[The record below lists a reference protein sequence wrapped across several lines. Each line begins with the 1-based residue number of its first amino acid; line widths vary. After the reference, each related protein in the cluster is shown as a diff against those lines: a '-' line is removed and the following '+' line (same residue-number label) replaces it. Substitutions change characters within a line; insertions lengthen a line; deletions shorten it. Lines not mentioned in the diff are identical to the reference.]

1 VKSRALNDLRL
12 ARLRLCKEVSEK
24 LPGYLRDA
32 IEACAQIVT
41 ERERFPELGSGRGQK
56 RFRFTESFRERD
68 LRRLEA
74 CAKVLMCIFSHLDLV
89 RLRMGKPRRDGS
101 CDAMYIARPRRR
113 EGRTYVD
120 RWSQKT
126 IEEETGLARSA
137 LFEALRDLRAAGYI
151 DVHQP
156 VKRYE
161 DEATG
166 EWKFRGMPAVI
177 TVSKLVFQRLGLD
190 LAKLEEQR
198 GFASTRERTE
208 PEPLVDVRL
217 ARARQRVI
225 REQKVLAAKSYRM
238 SRQFETDQRD
248 RLERLR
254 RRFETEKKKE

>member
-1 VKSRALNDLRL
+1 VKSRALNDRRL
-12 ARLRLCKEVSEK
+12 ARLRLRKAVSEK
-24 LPGYLRDA
+24 LPAYLRDA

-41 ERERFPELGSGRGQK
+41 ERERFPELGSGRGQE

-113 EGRTYVD
+113 EGRAPVD
-120 RWSQKT
+120 RWTQTT
-126 IEEETGLARSA
+126 IEDETGLGRSA

-161 DEATG
+161 DELTG
-166 EWKFRGMPAVI
+166 DWRFRGMPAVI

-190 LAKLEEQR
+190 LVKLEEQR
-198 GFASTRERTE
+198 GHASMREKSE

-225 REQKVLAAKSYRM
+225 REQKQIAAKSYRM
-238 SRQFETDQRD
+238 SRQFESDQAE

-254 RRFETEKKKE
+254 RRLEDRKKLE